1 VAENTRQNVDTAAE
15 LAQLRAA
22 LSNIT
27 RDIAALRKEQ
37 IADATAA
44 PRQVHPPAPVIA
56 PKPERELNETSAQIR
71 LAYALSDSATGFSA
85 ALEERGIRLAVVNQS
100 EAEQSKTDSA
110 TAKEQGRYTPEYR
123 AGEIVA
129 VTGLGHVYRLNAH
142 TTGEDR
148 VQIEKFLG
156 TLDRRQLDCVELT
169 QQAQMTEAHVFS
181 QLSRVN
187 SLSAEVD
194 ASPAAANDNRTIEAV
209 TDTLRAVPDAMEAA
223 PVEALNLANETA
235 AEIAGAFKTVGAV
248 LSIFDP
254 DQPVIPPTKEIA
266 ANMQI
271 AAANDRRA
279 HIERMLTD
287 RAYKNDQ
294 ETRDREER
302 ERQAQREEEY
312 QRTRRRY

>member
-1 VAENTRQNVDTAAE
+1 MF
-15 LAQLRAA
+15 
-22 LSNIT
+22 S
-27 RDIAALRKEQ
+27 
-37 IADATAA
+37 
-44 PRQVHPPAPVIA
+44 
-56 PKPERELNETSAQIR
+56 LNSV
-71 LAYALSDSATGFSA
+71 G
-85 ALEERGIRLAVVNQS
+85 
-100 EAEQSKTDSA
+100 
-110 TAKEQGRYTPEYR
+110 
-123 AGEIVA
+123 
-129 VTGLGHVYRLNAH
+129 
-142 TTGEDR
+142 
-148 VQIEKFLG
+148 
-156 TLDRRQLDCVELT
+156 
-169 QQAQMTEAHVFS
+169 
-181 QLSRVN
+181 VN

-254 DQPVIPPTKEIA
+254 DQPVIPPTKIA